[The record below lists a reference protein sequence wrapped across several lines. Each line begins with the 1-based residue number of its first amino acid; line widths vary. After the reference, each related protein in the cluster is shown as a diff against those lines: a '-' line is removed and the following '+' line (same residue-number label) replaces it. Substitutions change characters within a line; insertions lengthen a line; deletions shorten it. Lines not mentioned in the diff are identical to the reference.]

1 MAWRPDPLLPGY
13 ECREIPLPE
22 EPTVAGEK
30 PGSLRATLVRR
41 NRPANSRAVLYLHGW
56 NDYFFHTHVADFFA
70 AQGIDFYAIDV
81 RRYGRSLVEG
91 QKAGYIAAMSEYY
104 TELDAAFALLKAD
117 HDRIAMLGHSTGGL
131 TATLWVA
138 DRPGQFEALLL
149 NAPWVETHPSAP
161 HNPFMKNLLFGLSSI
176 NPLCTVPSTEG
187 FYARTLHVSQ
197 DGEWDYNLDY
207 KGHPAFKL
215 RLGWCQAILRGHER
229 IAQGL
234 DIDCPVFAIL
244 SKRYNPSTTWS
255 EDLAKAD
262 LVLNVTQ
269 NANRLPAL
277 GDRVT
282 VVRIDGAKHDV
293 FLSLPQARQAA
304 FAELSRWMSCY
315 FPAEEP
321 GQA

>member
-1 MAWRPDPLLPGY
+1 MAWRPDPMLPGY
-13 ECREIPLPE
+13 ECREIPLPQ
-22 EPTVAGEK
+22 EPTVTGET

-41 NRPANSRAVLYLHGW
+41 NEPSQPRAVLYVHGW

-70 AQGIDFYAIDV
+70 SCGVDFYAIDL

-91 QKAGYIAAMSEYY
+91 QKAGYISALSEYY
-104 TELDAAFALLKAD
+104 AELDAALALVRAD
-117 HDRIAMLGHSTGGL
+117 HDRIAVLGHSTGAL
-131 TATLWVA
+131 TSALWVA
-138 DRPGQFEALLL
+138 DRPGQFAALLL
-149 NAPWVETHPSAP
+149 NAPWVARHPSEPRHGLMRMVLA
-161 HNPFMKNLLFGLSSI
+161 GLSSLD
-176 NPLCTVPSTEG
+176 PLRPVPSAEG

-207 KGHPAFKL
+207 KGHPAFKP
-215 RLGWCQAILRGHER
+215 RLGWCQAVLEGHSR
-229 IAQGL
+229 VAKGL
-234 DIDCPVFAIL
+234 NIDCPVFAML
-244 SKRYNPSTTWS
+244 SKRYDPSTTWS
-255 EDLAKAD
+255 EALTRAD
-262 LVLNVTQ
+262 VVFDVGR
-269 NANRLPAL
+269 NANRVPSL
-277 GDRVT
+277 GDQVT